1 MTADEFALFP
11 SLNTVE
17 LTGKREG
24 DAMSIG
30 KLEDD
35 VEREDDVGNGEEGDG
50 SGEEGRR
57 RRDWKWLHP
66 E

>member
-1 MTADEFALFP
+1 
-11 SLNTVE
+11 
-17 LTGKREG
+17 
-24 DAMSIG
+24 MSIG

-50 SGEEGRR
+50 FGEEGRRR

>member
-1 MTADEFALFP
+1 MTADDFALFP

-24 DAMSIG
+24 DTEG
-30 KLEDD
+30 DD
-35 VEREDDVGNGEEGDG
+35 VNWKIGGRRREGEGDG
-50 SGEEGRR
+50 FEEEGR

>member
-1 MTADEFALFP
+1 MTADDFALFP

-17 LTGKREG
+17 LLTGKREG
-24 DAMSIG
+24 GRERMSIG

-35 VEREDDVGNGEEGDG
+35 VEREDDVGE
-50 SGEEGRR
+50 EEGRR